1 MKAVVITGTSS
12 GIGKACALRMAGE
25 GWRVYAGVRA
35 DEDGKTLAAE
45 ADGDLRPVIL
55 DVTSDAHC
63 EALAE
68 RVSAENGGRLD
79 GLVNN
84 AGVYLNGPLEYISMD
99 ELRTMMAVNVVGLM
113 GVTRALLPAL
123 REAAGR
129 IVNISSI
136 SGLVALPG
144 VSGYAASKHAVEA
157 ITDSLRVELEPFG
170 VRVSAVEPGS
180 IETEIWRKGRERD
193 AERDEAAGNSEA
205 EQLYAPVIR
214 LLRKLNENPR
224 GIPPERVA
232 EAVEDALTS
241 SNPDNRYLV
250 GKDAKGLA
258 LLRKLPDAIRDKL
271 IAARAWRD

>member
-1 MKAVVITGTSS
+1 MKTVVITGTSS
-12 GIGKACALRMAGE
+12 GIGKACAQRMAGE
-25 GWRVYAGVRA
+25 GLRVYAGVRS
-35 DEDGKTLAAE
+35 DEDGERLAAE
-45 ADGDLRPVIL
+45 SGGDLRPVIL
-55 DVTSDAHC
+55 DVTSDEHC
-63 EALAE
+63 EALAA
-68 RVSAENGGRLD
+68 RVDAENGGRLD

-123 REAAGR
+123 RAAAGR

-170 VRVSAVEPGS
+170 MHVSAVEPGS
-180 IETEIWRKGRERD
+180 IATEIWRKGRERD
-193 AERDEAAGNSEA
+193 AERDAEAENSEA
-205 EQLYAPVIR
+205 ERLYAPVIR
-214 LLRKLNENPR
+214 LLRKINENPK

-250 GKDAKGLA
+250 GKDAKALA

>member
-123 REAAGR
+123 REAGGR

>member
-1 MKAVVITGTSS
+1 MKTVVITGTSS
-12 GIGKACALRMAGE
+12 GIGKACAQRMAGE
-25 GWRVYAGVRA
+25 GWRVYAGVRS
-35 DEDGKTLAAE
+35 DEDGQRLAAE
-45 ADGDLRPVIL
+45 SGGDLRPVIL
-55 DVTSDAHC
+55 DVTSDEHC
-63 EALAE
+63 EALAA
-68 RVSAENGGRLD
+68 RVDAENGGRLD

-123 REAAGR
+123 RAAAGR

-170 VRVSAVEPGS
+170 MHVSAVEPGS
-180 IETEIWRKGRERD
+180 IATEIWRKGRERD
-193 AERDEAAGNSEA
+193 AERDAEAENSEA
-205 EQLYAPVIR
+205 ERLYAPVIR
-214 LLRKLNENPR
+214 LLRKINENPK

-250 GKDAKGLA
+250 GKDAKALA

>member
-1 MKAVVITGTSS
+1 MKTVVITGTSS
-12 GIGKACALRMAGE
+12 GIGKACAQRMAGE
-25 GWRVYAGVRA
+25 GWRVYAGVRS
-35 DEDGKTLAAE
+35 DEDGQRLAAE
-45 ADGDLRPVIL
+45 SGGDLRPVIL
-55 DVTSDAHC
+55 DVTSDEHC
-63 EALAE
+63 EALAA
-68 RVSAENGGRLD
+68 RVDAENGGRLD

-99 ELRTMMAVNVVGLM
+99 ELRTMMAVNIVGLM

-123 REAAGR
+123 RAAAGR

-170 VRVSAVEPGS
+170 MHVSAVEPGS
-180 IETEIWRKGRERD
+180 IATEIWRKGRERD
-193 AERDEAAGNSEA
+193 AERDAEAENSEA
-205 EQLYAPVIR
+205 ERLYAPVIR
-214 LLRKLNENPR
+214 LLRKINENPK

-250 GKDAKGLA
+250 GKDAKALA

>member
-1 MKAVVITGTSS
+1 
-12 GIGKACALRMAGE
+12 
-25 GWRVYAGVRA
+25 VYAGVRS
-35 DEDGKTLAAE
+35 DEDCEQLAA
-45 ADGDLRPVIL
+45 DIGGDLRPVIL
-55 DVTSDAHC
+55 DVTSDEHC
-63 EALAE
+63 EALAD
-68 RVSAENGGRLD
+68 RIDAENEGRLD

-123 REAAGR
+123 RAASGR

-157 ITDSLRVELEPFG
+157 VTDSLRVELEPFG
-170 VRVSAVEPGS
+170 MHVSAVEPGS
-180 IETEIWRKGRERD
+180 IATEIWRKGRERD
-193 AERDEAAGNSEA
+193 AERDAADENAEAGR
-205 EQLYAPVIR
+205 LYAPVIR

-232 EAVEDALTS
+232 EVVDDALTS
-241 SNPDNRYLV
+241 AKPDNRYLV
-250 GKDAKGLA
+250 GKDAKALA
-258 LLRKLPDAIRDKL
+258 LLRKLPDAIRDKM

>member
-12 GIGKACALRMAGE
+12 GIGRACALRMADE
-25 GWRVYAGVRA
+25 GWRVYAGVRSE
-35 DEDGKTLAAE
+35 EDGRTLEAE
-45 ADGDLRPVIL
+45 ADGDLRPAIL

-63 EALAE
+63 EALAA
-68 RVSAENGGRLD
+68 RVSAENDGRLD

-99 ELRTMMAVNVVGLM
+99 ELRTMVAVNVVGLM

-123 REAAGR
+123 RKASGR

-144 VSGYAASKHAVEA
+144 VSGYAATKHAVEA

-170 VRVSAVEPGS
+170 VHVSAVEPGS
-180 IETEIWRKGRERD
+180 IATEIWRKGRERD
-193 AERDEAAGNSEA
+193 AERDAAGEESEA
-205 EQLYAPVIR
+205 ERLYAPVIK
-214 LLRKLNENPR
+214 LLRKLNEKPN

-232 EAVEDALTS
+232 DAVADALTS
-241 SNPDNRYLV
+241 SRPDNRYIV
-250 GKDAKGLA
+250 GKDARALA
-258 LLRKLPDAIRDKL
+258 LLRKLPDALRDRL